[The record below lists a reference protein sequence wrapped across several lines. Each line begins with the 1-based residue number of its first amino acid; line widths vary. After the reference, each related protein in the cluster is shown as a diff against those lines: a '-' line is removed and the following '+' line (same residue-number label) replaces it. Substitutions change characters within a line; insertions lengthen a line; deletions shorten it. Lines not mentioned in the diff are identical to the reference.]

1 VSDHAAVTSRE
12 WALFGLRWLYPLA
25 FIAVTILSPE
35 GGGLPAPSP
44 VVLASIG
51 SLLANLVLLLFLV
64 MGVWN
69 RPLTVVM
76 LAIDAAVICAAV
88 YFIDARLAWLGIVP
102 AAVAGIYFGWLAS
115 LWAGIALAALLAAL
129 QVSTLAPPSLGPA
142 YVAML
147 AVTIPAAGP
156 AAYMLAAS
164 RSREDELSQRRQ
176 RRREE
181 EAVAATR
188 RAIQTMR
195 VVYDMTEVLSASKL
209 DPNRVL
215 DSAVTF
221 GLEGLERVGV
231 EPPLFGAI
239 LLFANDEDGVATM
252 LRIAWASPSVE
263 PIDYEIAI
271 PGIGGAINKALTNAQ
286 PAIAGNPGTDA
297 ELREFE
303 TFRVC
308 GTALVLPLNA
318 GQDSYGVMLVGS
330 RQEDAFRDIH
340 VELMRAVA
348 NQAAASLNN
357 AKLYVALREQRDRL
371 VEVDKY
377 ARAQLAAEL
386 HDGPTQSMSA
396 ITMRLNYIRRLL
408 EREPHKAPDELYKV
422 EDLARRTTRE
432 VRMMLFE
439 LRPKSLDHGLEPG
452 LRALAD
458 KMNETYGQNVEVY
471 VERDIDRLLDSHAT
485 VSLFSIV
492 TETLHNARK
501 HARADLITVSVRVQ
515 GGALVLAVEDNGRG
529 FDVEQALAEAH
540 NREGHL
546 GLLNLKDRA
555 ALVEGALD
563 IDSTPGE
570 GTRISVVI
578 PLDVLEARRAEE
590 SRQQM
595 AEGPAPFVASPPPQ
609 FY

>member
-1 VSDHAAVTSRE
+1 MSEHIPVTSRE

-25 FIAVTILSPE
+25 FIAVTALSPT
-35 GGGLPAPSP
+35 GGGLPASSP

-64 MGVWN
+64 VDIWN
-69 RPLTVVM
+69 RSLAVAM
-76 LAIDAAVICAAV
+76 LAADAAIICSAV
-88 YFIDARLAWLGIVP
+88 YLIDARLAWLGVIP
-102 AAVAGIYFGWLAS
+102 AAVTGVYFSWMTS
-115 LWAGIALAALLAAL
+115 LWMGAALAALLVAL
-129 QVSTLAPPSLGPA
+129 QVGTVAPESLDPA
-142 YVAML
+142 YVAIL
-147 AVTIPAAGP
+147 AVAIPVAGP
-156 AAYMLAAS
+156 AANMLSAS
-164 RSREDELSQRRQ
+164 RSREEELRQRQQ

-181 EAVAATR
+181 EATAATR

-215 DSAVTF
+215 DSAVSF

-231 EPPLFGAI
+231 APPLFGAI
-239 LLFANDEDGVATM
+239 LLFADEEDGGATM
-252 LRIAWASPSVE
+252 LRMAWASTSVQ

-271 PGIGGAINKALTNAQ
+271 PGIGGAIHQALMNAQ
-286 PAIAGNPGTDA
+286 STIAANPRADA

-303 TFRVC
+303 TFRQC
-308 GTALVLPLNA
+308 GTVLVLPLNA

-330 RQEDAFRDIH
+330 RELDAFRDIH
-340 VELMRAVA
+340 VELLRAVA

-371 VEVDKY
+371 VEVEKY
-377 ARAQLAAEL
+377 ARAQLASEL

-396 ITMRLNYIRRLL
+396 ITMRLNYVRRLF
-408 EREPHKAPDELYKV
+408 EREPNKAPDELYRV
-422 EDLARRTTRE
+422 EDLARRTTKE

-439 LRPKSLDHGLEPG
+439 LRPKSLDNGLEPG

-458 KMNETYGQNVEVY
+458 KMKETYDQNVEVY
-471 VERDIDRLLDSHAT
+471 VENNFDRLLDSHAT

-492 TETLHNARK
+492 TEALHNVRK
-501 HARADLITVSVRVQ
+501 HARADLVTVSLRLQ
-515 GGALVLAVEDNGRG
+515 GDALVLTIEDNGRG
-529 FDVEQALAEAH
+529 FDVEKALAAARS
-540 NREGHL
+540 REGHL

-555 ALVEGALD
+555 ALVEGVLD
-563 IDSTPGE
+563 IDSAPGE
-570 GTRISVVI
+570 GTRISVAI

-590 SRQQM
+590 DRQRAAESRS
-595 AEGPAPFVASPPPQ
+595 PFAANSSPW
-609 FY
+609 F

>member
-1 VSDHAAVTSRE
+1 VSEQAEVTSRE

-25 FIAVTILSPE
+25 FLAVTVLSPE
-35 GGGLPAPSP
+35 GGGLPAPSS
-44 VVLASIG
+44 VVLANIG
-51 SLLANLVLLLFLV
+51 ALLANLVLLLFLV
-64 MGVWN
+64 VGTWN
-69 RPLTVVM
+69 RPLTVATLIV
-76 LAIDAAVICAAV
+76 DAALIGAAV
-88 YFIDARLAWLGIVP
+88 YFIDARLAWLGLIP
-102 AAVAGIYFGWLAS
+102 AVVAGVYFGWLTS
-115 LWAGIALAALLAAL
+115 LWMGIALAMLLAAL
-129 QVSTLAPPSLGPA
+129 QVGTLAPPSLGPA
-142 YVAML
+142 YVAL
-147 AVTIPAAGP
+147 LVVTIPAAGP
-156 AAYMLAAS
+156 AANMLAIS
-164 RSREDELSQRRQ
+164 RSREDVLSERRR

-181 EAVAATR
+181 EAIAATR

-209 DPNRVL
+209 DPSRVL

-231 EPPLFGAI
+231 DGPLFGAI
-239 LLFANDEDGVATM
+239 LLFATDKDSMATM
-252 LRIAWASPSVE
+252 LRIAWASSSVE

-271 PGIGGAINKALTNAQ
+271 PGIGGAINQALTSAR
-286 PAIAGNPGTDA
+286 PAIAGNPATDA

-303 TFRVC
+303 TFRAC
-308 GTALVLPLNA
+308 GTALVLPLSA
-318 GQDSYGVMLVGS
+318 GQDSYGVMLIGS
-330 RQEDAFRDIH
+330 RQLDAFRDIH
-340 VELMRAVA
+340 VEVMRAVA

-371 VEVDKY
+371 VEVEKY

-408 EREPHKAPDELYKV
+408 EREPNKAPDELYKV

-452 LRALAD
+452 LKALAD
-458 KMNETYGQNVEVY
+458 KMGETYGQNVEVY
-471 VERDIDRLLDSHAT
+471 VERNIDWLLDSHAT

-492 TETLHNARK
+492 TEALHNARK
-501 HARADLITVSVRVQ
+501 HARADLVNVSVQVQ
-515 GGALVLAVEDNGRG
+515 GGALVLTVEDNGRG

-555 ALVEGALD
+555 ALVEGVLD

-570 GTRISVVI
+570 GTRITVAI
-578 PLDVLEARRAEE
+578 PLDVLEARRVEEDRQRAEE
-590 SRQQM
+590 GR
-595 AEGPAPFVASPPPQ
+595 APFVTSSSPWA
-609 FY
+609 